1 MGTRKSSR
9 RTKPPIKLTDYE
21 MDDLL
26 EGSATPQQISEAVKR
41 ELSQVESMIKDLSPT
56 SDKAQQSTV
65 KQDKTIED
73 LRNHNLQLELDLTRT
88 KLELLK
94 LQRESARN
102 SSPKMAAADQSATP
116 GDNPTAKPT
125 LKDLHQDPNVQ
136 SELKSLIDSL
146 GEPVL
151 VGLTEEE
158 QDPARQLL
166 EPTSS
171 RGKRP
176 LLIPDFISSLP
187 IILQEDRETV
197 LGTSG
202 DAKIILKSSQEKKPS
217 LDKISFPQ
225 WSAANFRIMHTLM
238 KDGLLS
244 STKDILDYI
253 LYSSKISEL
262 AKCYPLPKVMQY
274 DDLYRRMQFATNCTW
289 ETDSQFISHQTLLR
303 PDSLTATTTRPVAPR
318 KTVPPS
324 HKFSNR
330 EASLL

>member
-1 MGTRKSSR
+1 
-9 RTKPPIKLTDYE
+9 

-26 EGSATPQQISEAVKR
+26 EDSATPQQLSEAVKR

-56 SDKAQQSTV
+56 NGKAEQSMV
-65 KQDKTIED
+65 KQDRTIED

-94 LQRESARN
+94 LQREPAWN
-102 SSPKMAAADQSATP
+102 SSPKMVAAAHSTTP
-116 GDNPTAKPT
+116 GTNPTAKPT

-136 SELKSLIDSL
+136 SELKSLMDSL

-158 QDPARQLL
+158 QDPAPQLL

-171 RGKRP
+171 RGKCP

-202 DAKIILKSSQEKKPS
+202 DTKIILKPSQERKPS

-225 WSAANFRIMHTLM
+225 WSAANFRIMHILM

-244 STKDILDYI
+244 SPQDI
-253 LYSSKISEL
+253 
-262 AKCYPLPKVMQY
+262 
-274 DDLYRRMQFATNCTW
+274 
-289 ETDSQFISHQTLLR
+289 
-303 PDSLTATTTRPVAPR
+303 
-318 KTVPPS
+318 
-324 HKFSNR
+324 
-330 EASLL
+330 

>member
-1 MGTRKSSR
+1 METRKSSR
-9 RTKPPIKLTDYE
+9 RTKPPIKFADYE
-21 MDDLL
+21 MDNLPEDL
-26 EGSATPQQISEAVKR
+26 ATPQQISDAVKR

-56 SDKAQQSTV
+56 VGKAEHPTV
-65 KQDKTIED
+65 TPDRTIED

-94 LQRESARN
+94 LQREPARN
-102 SSPKMAAADQSATP
+102 IPPKMVAADQPTNP
-116 GDNPTAKPT
+116 GDNLTAKPT

-136 SELKSLIDSL
+136 SELKSLMDSL

-187 IILQEDRETV
+187 IILQEDKETV

-202 DAKIILKSSQEKKPS
+202 DAKIILKSSEEKKPS
-217 LDKISFPQ
+217 LDKISFSQ
-225 WSAANFRIMHTLM
+225 WSAANFRIMHILM
-238 KDGLLS
+238 KDGL
-244 STKDILDYI
+244 
-253 LYSSKISEL
+253 
-262 AKCYPLPKVMQY
+262 
-274 DDLYRRMQFATNCTW
+274 RR
-289 ETDSQFISHQTLLR
+289 ERSTLL
-303 PDSLTATTTRPVAPR
+303 A
-318 KTVPPS
+318 
-324 HKFSNR
+324 
-330 EASLL
+330 

>member
-26 EGSATPQQISEAVKR
+26 EDSATPQQISEAVKR

-151 VGLTEEE
+151 VGLTEED

-176 LLIPDFISSLP
+176 LLIPNYARNP
-187 IILQEDRETV
+187 
-197 LGTSG
+197 LGPQKT
-202 DAKIILKSSQEKKPS
+202 AKL
-217 LDKISFPQ
+217 
-225 WSAANFRIMHTLM
+225 
-238 KDGLLS
+238 G
-244 STKDILDYI
+244 
-253 LYSSKISEL
+253 
-262 AKCYPLPKVMQY
+262 
-274 DDLYRRMQFATNCTW
+274 
-289 ETDSQFISHQTLLR
+289 
-303 PDSLTATTTRPVAPR
+303 
-318 KTVPPS
+318 
-324 HKFSNR
+324 
-330 EASLL
+330 